1 MANTIMHL
9 NGSDFVFFTSYFHGG

>member
-9 NGSDFVFFTSYFHGG
+9 NGSDFVFFTSYLHGG